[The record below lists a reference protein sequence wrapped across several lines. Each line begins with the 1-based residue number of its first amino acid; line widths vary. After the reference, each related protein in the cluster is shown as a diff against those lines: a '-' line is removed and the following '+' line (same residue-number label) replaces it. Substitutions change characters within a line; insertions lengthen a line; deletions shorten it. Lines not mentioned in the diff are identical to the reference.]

1 MAREERFDSFYHAT
15 RHGLVHQTFAL
26 TGDLPAAQG
35 AVRDAY
41 VAAWHHWRKVSAAED
56 PEAWVRPRAWA
67 LAQRRHSA
75 RIWHRN
81 RGLSE
86 QDAATLEAVAKLP
99 VAQRRTLLLTQLAGV
114 PLDEAAR
121 ELGVPREV
129 AERNLQAATAN
140 FAVALDTDS
149 VTVRARLVALEHTV
163 ADTRLPRASIIRRAG
178 SKRRR
183 EHTAIAAAA
192 ATVVAIASGAV
203 AYQPSEVEASDLH
216 LVRPAQTADPSPVDA
231 AAGAGSDRSTAEQLL
246 DEDQIARLGLDQ
258 SWDVEQTHDNTSGDG
273 INTVCQQ
280 RRFADPDGLSALVRE
295 FEANGKPAR
304 RAVQTVEVS
313 DSAAQAERAFGTT
326 VRWYAGCHLAR
337 LQLLRAF
344 RVNGIGDQAHVLL
357 LRAWEKPV
365 TTYSVAVAR
374 IGRVTTSTIGRT
386 VGGAPPPPGE
396 IVQSLDDAVSML
408 CARSG
413 AEECSPTPTYT
424 PVPPPPSGEE
434 PGILAVVDL
443 PPVGR
448 IEQPWVGTDAAPAK
462 VNPSAT
468 TCDQADFSAAGA
480 VRTRTRT
487 FLIPEARLPDR
498 FGLSETYGVFAS
510 ARAAGRF
517 TDTIARRM
525 ASCEDRK
532 LATHVLH
539 PHHNGGV
546 DGMRWWTW
554 DLRTEV
560 TEHETVRFRVG
571 FVRVGDRVAQVTF
584 APTPREDMS
593 SEQFRE
599 LVGRAGDRLRE
610 LP

>member
-1 MAREERFDSFYHAT
+1 MTREERFDSFYQAT
-15 RHGLVHQTFAL
+15 RHALIHQTFVL

-67 LAQRRHSA
+67 LAQRRHTA

-86 QDAATLEAVAKLP
+86 EDADTLEAVAKLP

-121 ELGVPREV
+121 ELGVPRQV

-140 FAVALDTDS
+140 FAVTLDTDS
-149 VTVRARLVALEHTV
+149 VVVRARLVALEHLTEH
-163 ADTRLPRASIIRRAG
+163 AALPRASIIRRAG

-192 ATVVAIASGAV
+192 ATVVAIVSGAV
-203 AYQPSEVEASDLH
+203 AYQPNEVQASDLH
-216 LVRPAQTADPSPVDA
+216 LVRPTHTVAPSPIDA
-231 AAGAGSDRSTAEQLL
+231 EADTERITAEQLL

-258 SWDVEQTHDNTSGDG
+258 SWDVVRTHDNTSGDG

-295 FEANGKPAR
+295 FEAEGKPSR

-313 DSAAQAERAFGTT
+313 DSPAQAQRAFGTT

-357 LRAWEKPV
+357 LRVWEKPV

-374 IGRVTTSTIGRT
+374 IGRVTTSTIGKT

-413 AEECSPTPTYT
+413 ADECSPTPTYT

-443 PPVGR
+443 PPVGQ
-448 IEQPWVGTDAAPAK
+448 IEQPWVGTDAEPAR

-487 FLIPEARLPDR
+487 FLIPEAKLPDR
-498 FGLSETYGVFAS
+498 FGLSETYGVFGS
-510 ARAAGRF
+510 ARAAERF
-517 TDTIARRM
+517 TDRIGRRM

-532 LATHVLH
+532 LATEVLH
-539 PHHNGGV
+539 PHRD
-546 DGMRWWTW
+546 DGPDDQMRWWTW

-560 TEHETVRFRVG
+560 TEQETVTFRVG
-571 FVRVGDRVAQVTF
+571 FVRVGNRVAQVTF

-593 SEQFRE
+593 TEQFRE

-610 LP
+610 LA